1 MKRIVSLILMLTLL
15 AGVTAMG
22 QTRPRQK
29 SAAKTKQR
37 TERVSKKQVPKAKS
51 NKVKGA
57 ESQKVDAPRVSNEAP
72 IVNKTD
78 NESGAA
84 MAPVVGDMNGERLQP
99 RLDGEVIYSQA
110 EQMPEFPG
118 GLEGLSQ
125 FLSENIVYP
134 PVAYDNNVE
143 GRVIVQFVVEK
154 DGSVGEIKILRSVE
168 VNLDYEAIRL
178 CKILP
183 KFKPGMMDG
192 KPVRVWYTLPV
203 TFKLED

>member
-22 QTRPRQK
+22 QTRPKQK
-29 SAAKTKQR
+29 RAAKTKQR

-57 ESQKVDAPRVSNEAP
+57 ESQKVDAPRVSNDAS

>member
-15 AGVTAMG
+15 AGMTAMG
-22 QTRPRQK
+22 QTRPKQK
-29 SAAKTKQR
+29 RAAKTKQR

-51 NKVKGA
+51 NKVKST
-57 ESQKVDAPRVSNEAP
+57 ESQKVDAPRVSNDAP
-72 IVNKTD
+72 IVNKTN